1 MVKKGIILGNVI
13 SVDKAN
19 TNLIAN
25 LTPHTYMKDVRSF
38 LRHAGFNNWFIKNF
52 SKIANTLSNFLVE
65 DVLFHFFGKC
75 LEVFTKLK
83 EALTI
88 TSVLHP
94 TIWRKPF

>member
-38 LRHAGFNNWFIKNF
+38 LRHAGFNN
-52 SKIANTLSNFLVE
+52 
-65 DVLFHFFGKC
+65 
-75 LEVFTKLK
+75 
-83 EALTI
+83 
-88 TSVLHP
+88 
-94 TIWRKPF
+94 